1 MKMPVG
7 LLGLMMR
14 MSLVFSLTAASMPAT
29 SYCRSS
35 SRSGT
40 CTVVAP
46 QRPAREGNISKVG
59 LEQRNS
65 SPGCR
70 KRRIIAS
77 MVSDEPFARAM
88 FSAATP
94 CSSPSLVR
102 SR

>member
-7 LLGLMMR
+7 LFGLMMR
-14 MSLVFSLTAASMPAT
+14 MSLVFSLTAASMPST
-29 SYCRSS
+29 SYWRSS
-35 SRSGT
+35 RRGT
-40 CTVVAP
+40 CTVLAL

-70 KRRIIAS
+70 KMRIMAS
-77 MVSDEPFARAM
+77 MVSDEPLARAM

-94 CSSPSLVR
+94 WSLPSFSR